1 MVRAAA
7 IASFLK
13 VLLGT
18 RRFNARSVVVIFR
31 RGATVAGH
39 PSLVFPPMSP
49 FVSVLGGCL
58 LLAPACVVLC
68 LYAWLYD
75 GCCFIYKAGRKPVSW
90 IGCKGQ
96 LLESLEV

>member
-1 MVRAAA
+1 M
-7 IASFLK
+7 
-13 VLLGT
+13 
-18 RRFNARSVVVIFR
+18 VIFR

-90 IGCKGQ
+90 IPVVWCGGHNTKHRWMANETELTVC
-96 LLESLEV
+96 LSIIFR